1 MKRRASSE
9 KLETILRKVM
19 ATRFKVNSQE
29 ELTSLVLKQL
39 RKENKEYG
47 VSPLRLKR
55 IALSVPEI
63 QVTAKIKHVPKIKDI
78 ESCPICDSKIEPLT
92 VRNLLNKN
100 VKVGYKCV
108 ECKYESTLDAFM
120 PMKYSFV
127 YKSKT

>member
-1 MKRRASSE
+1 MKKRVSSD
-9 KLETILRKVM
+9 KLETVLRQIMAARYKVE
-19 ATRFKVNSQE
+19 SQE

-39 RKENKEYG
+39 KKEDKEYG

-55 IALSVPEI
+55 IALSIPEI

-78 ESCPICDSKIEPLT
+78 DSCPICDSKIEPLT
-92 VRNLLNKN
+92 VKNLLNKN

-108 ECKYESTLDAFM
+108 ECNYESTLDAFM

-127 YKSKT
+127 YRSKI